1 MDRARAFYGACL
13 GDHLLPVFSGS
24 PSFFRQCDHRVTTG
38 GEESHTLS
46 VAGFAVGSLIM
57 PGMAADMTL
66 FDRAPLQAL
75 PFNWTGVYIGLS
87 AVRGRTS
94 NQAPLAQA
102 AGAVLW
108 GPLRRLQLAVHA
120 PMAARR

>member
-46 VAGFAVGSLIM
+46 VPNKKGVRHEKVVLPASL
-57 PGMAADMTL
+57 
-66 FDRAPLQAL
+66 
-75 PFNWTGVYIGLS
+75 W
-87 AVRGRTS
+87 
-94 NQAPLAQA
+94 
-102 AGAVLW
+102 
-108 GPLRRLQLAVHA
+108 
-120 PMAARR
+120 AR